1 MTVAHA
7 WPWSLHSASKLGI
20 SAYLLPSYL
29 LFCVPFH
36 SMNTTAGTAKAKIT
50 IHNGARLVKVFV
62 LTSSLAPDR
71 SFVTNGYKGITA
83 LSYY

>member
-1 MTVAHA
+1 
-7 WPWSLHSASKLGI
+7 
-20 SAYLLPSYL
+20 
-29 LFCVPFH
+29 
-36 SMNTTAGTAKAKIT
+36 MNTTAGTAKAKIT